1 MFDAVVVV
9 MMQHYTFLDRGGNG
23 VALLLAADTL
33 TSPCGSHATSLVG
46 VVIMMD
52 RPKRPLAC
60 YGGRVR

>member
-1 MFDAVVVV
+1 